1 VGPYDWRY
9 YLSWEGR
16 ISRRDYM
23 VGQQVIGLAG
33 LFAALAPF
41 VLSMFWSPFAMGGLI
56 FAFFLVLVAVLS
68 IPGSSL
74 LIRRAHD
81 LGWPAA
87 LSLAALLVPLTLVLA
102 LFARF
107 GAFGRDAAE
116 AQWLEVAT
124 ATPLVIA
131 VFAFAGVLSFWLML
145 KRGQPEANQYG
156 PAPLVESV
164 PSE

>member
-81 LGWPAA
+81 
-87 LSLAALLVPLTLVLA
+87 V
-102 LFARF
+102 
-107 GAFGRDAAE
+107 
-116 AQWLEVAT
+116 
-124 ATPLVIA
+124 
-131 VFAFAGVLSFWLML
+131 ML
-145 KRGQPEANQYG
+145 PRRNGSKSRLPR
-156 PAPLVESV
+156 P
-164 PSE
+164 